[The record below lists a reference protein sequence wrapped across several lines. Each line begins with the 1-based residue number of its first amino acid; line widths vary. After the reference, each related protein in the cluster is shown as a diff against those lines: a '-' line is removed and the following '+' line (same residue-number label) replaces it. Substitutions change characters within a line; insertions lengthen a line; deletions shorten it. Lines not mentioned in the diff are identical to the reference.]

1 LARPP
6 KKKVAEESPGV
17 SAEVPNSGKAP
28 TQHSNSSSRRQN
40 AKGKTPESIPATE
53 PQSLLPTKP
62 SHRKTKSKVPESAK
76 DVATDAAKEAPAT
89 EAAEVAPIEAERGPY
104 TSDQN
109 LEFEHLFTTWRATG
123 DPQLRERMILMH
135 RPLVAYVARRFMDR
149 GEQFED
155 IVQQGVIA
163 LIHAL
168 DQFDPERG
176 VRFATFATPTI
187 VGELRRYFRDKSWSM
202 RVPRRIQEL
211 SPIISLKIEALTQE
225 LNRSPTYAE
234 IARSL
239 SLDVEEVAE
248 TLELP
253 HRIDPLSLDEP
264 VPTEPGTVSTVADQ
278 VGGADPALEEWVE
291 YTSLKTAL
299 EKLPEKQ
306 RQVLQLA
313 YFQGYSQTEIARTMK
328 VSQMHISRLQRKA
341 LSQLRELMEG

>member
-1 LARPP
+1 M
-6 KKKVAEESPGV
+6 
-17 SAEVPNSGKAP
+17 
-28 TQHSNSSSRRQN
+28 
-40 AKGKTPESIPATE
+40 
-53 PQSLLPTKP
+53 
-62 SHRKTKSKVPESAK
+62 
-76 DVATDAAKEAPAT
+76 T
-89 EAAEVAPIEAERGPY
+89 EAEPVVEVERGPY
-104 TSDQN
+104 TNDQN
-109 LEFEHLFTTWRATG
+109 LEFERLFTAWRATG
-123 DPQLRERMILMH
+123 DAQLRERMILMH

-149 GEQFED
+149 GEQFDD

-211 SPIISLKIEALTQE
+211 LPIINLKIEALTQE

-239 SLDVEEVAE
+239 SLDIEEVAE

-278 VGGADPALEEWVE
+278 VGGADPALDEWLE